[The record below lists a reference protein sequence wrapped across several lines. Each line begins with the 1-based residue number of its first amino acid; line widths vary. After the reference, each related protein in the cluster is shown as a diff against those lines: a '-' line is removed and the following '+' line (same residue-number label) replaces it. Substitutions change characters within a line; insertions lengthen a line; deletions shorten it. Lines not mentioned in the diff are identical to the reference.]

1 MTFAAD
7 KVVFVG
13 STIKSLRKGAIMKKS
28 FCDISAQI
36 ERIYTLYLKG
46 YGTKKML
53 ATAEKFFIC
62 QKDLGLCF

>member
-1 MTFAAD
+1 
-7 KVVFVG
+7 
-13 STIKSLRKGAIMKKS
+13 MKKS

-62 QKDLGLCF
+62 QKNLELCF